1 MLKKLRIKLTLLY
14 LLAAV
19 LLAGMVGGGTYSLI
33 SYYFQSTTDDALRVK
48 IGLEFASMDIPL
60 PIDLYNA
67 VRKAGLVVT
76 LPVEEN
82 QEDVKSVKGQENEGL
97 QETELA
103 DIYVFPLSA
112 KGMLAE
118 GYSSKVIPSRIS
130 IDAVDQAIIHGNDLR
145 TVKFGDGTSAR
156 ILTYLVPGNY
166 PVKVFQAG
174 KYLTLQKIVLHDLMN
189 TMIMLGAIVTL
200 IIGLTAWFLAGR
212 TLGPTQQAWEKQQ
225 AFVANASHELRAPL
239 TLIHA
244 GVEVALRDSHSDRQ
258 QQILSDVLS
267 DSNYMN
273 KLIEELLLLSRLDEH
288 AVEFEIQQIDLQQFL
303 PRIIRQLEVTAAKN
317 GISLKSNID
326 ALSILAD
333 PIRLEQILLIVV
345 DNAIQHTPKS
355 GEISI
360 SVRASGKNALIAI
373 SDTGTGIADE
383 HLPRVFDRFYHV
395 RQKVQRNARSSG
407 LGLSIARELMDA
419 QKGSIKIRNLR
430 PHGTEVE
437 LSFLLSKNI
446 QRTEFHKNS

>member
-1 MLKKLRIKLTLLY
+1 MLKKLRLKLTLLY

-48 IGLEFASMDIPL
+48 IGLEFAALDIPL

-76 LPVEEN
+76 LPDEEN
-82 QEDVKSVKGQENEGL
+82 KEDFDAVSGQKNEGL

-112 KGMLAE
+112 TGTLAE
-118 GYSSKVIPSRIS
+118 GYSTKVIPSRIS
-130 IDAVDQAIIHGNDLR
+130 SDAVEQALIHGNNLR
-145 TVKFGDGTSAR
+145 TVKFEDGTSAR
-156 ILTYLVPGNY
+156 ILTYLVPGDY

-174 KYLTLQKIVLHDLMN
+174 KYLTLQKIVLHELMN
-189 TMIMLGAIVTL
+189 TMIILGAIVTL
-200 IIGLTAWFLAGR
+200 IIGLAAWFLAGR

-244 GVEVALRDSHSDRQ
+244 GVEVALRESQSDSQ
-258 QQILSDVLS
+258 KQVLSDVLS

-273 KLIEELLLLSRLDEH
+273 KLIEELLLLSRLDGQ
-288 AVEFEIQQIDLQQFL
+288 AVEFEIQPINLRQFL
-303 PRIIRQLEVTAAKN
+303 PKIIRQLEVTAANN
-317 GISLKSNID
+317 GIGLKSDVD

-333 PIRLEQILLIVV
+333 PMRLEQILLIVV
-345 DNAIQHTPKS
+345 DNAIQHTPNG

-373 SDTGTGIADE
+373 SDTGTGIGNE
-383 HLPRVFDRFYHV
+383 HLHRVFDRFYQV
-395 RQKVQRNARSSG
+395 RQKAQRNARSSG
-407 LGLSIARELMDA
+407 LGLSIAKELMDA
-419 QKGSIKIRNLR
+419 QKGSINIRNIH
-430 PHGTEVE
+430 PHGTAVE
-437 LSFLLSKNI
+437 LSFLIYK
-446 QRTEFHKNS
+446 QT